1 MVSWNGGGGV
11 NVASQ
16 VGCGAR
22 CRFVGVVWKDSSFE
36 SPKSPEVLWF
46 ADDRC
51 FKMALKVNVECD
63 RRTSDRALV
72 ATTFTLT
79 FVTKSSTPFASSL
92 RVAGFDFTLGPYFQR
107 SDFPSLDFLQT

>member
-36 SPKSPEVLWF
+36 SPKSPEVFGLPMTGVSRW
-46 ADDRC
+46 
-51 FKMALKVNVECD
+51 L
-63 RRTSDRALV
+63 
-72 ATTFTLT
+72 
-79 FVTKSSTPFASSL
+79 
-92 RVAGFDFTLGPYFQR
+92 
-107 SDFPSLDFLQT
+107 